1 MGSTRISFYP
11 FMIGIAFFLP
21 LDLSFSCWFFFLF
34 RKISR
39 ILSAH
44 LGLSQIPGFPFF
56 HEQSAGAWIC
66 LAIIACWFTRKHL
79 VATFHIAL
87 SSSSQIDE
95 AEPMRYRSALIGLIA
110 SSLFLLVF
118 GGLASMSVISVIIF
132 FGIYF
137 AIAVALTGLRA
148 EFGTPHGIFNHPI
161 EIMVTVLGSKWWGVR
176 SLTSM
181 SFFFWFNR
189 GYRPHPMPNQFEALK
204 IADTVKIKNN
214 QLLWAMIV
222 AGFISLICA
231 FWVNLD
237 MMYRDGATSKV
248 TGFRLWVG
256 SRAMK
261 QLSDWLQ
268 NPIAPEWDKIGF
280 MGFGAFFTF
289 LLLWFRIQFFW
300 WPLHPDGY
308 PLAVSFAIDY
318 FWCPFF
324 IS

>member
-34 RKISR
+34 RKLSR

-79 VATFHIAL
+79 VATFYIAL

-95 AEPMRYRSALIGLIA
+95 VEPMRYRSALIGLIA
-110 SSLFLLVF
+110 GSLFLLFF
-118 GGLASMSVISVIIF
+118 GGLAGISVISVIIF

-137 AIAVALTGLRA
+137 AISVALTRLRA

-161 EIMVTVLGSKWWGVR
+161 EMMVTVFGSKWWGAR

-181 SFFFWFNR
+181 SFFF
-189 GYRPHPMPNQFEALK
+189 GLTAAIDHIQCL
-204 IADTVKIKNN
+204 
-214 QLLWAMIV
+214 
-222 AGFISLICA
+222 ISLK
-231 FWVNLD
+231 L
-237 MMYRDGATSKV
+237 
-248 TGFRLWVG
+248 
-256 SRAMK
+256 SR
-261 QLSDWLQ
+261 
-268 NPIAPEWDKIGF
+268 
-280 MGFGAFFTF
+280 
-289 LLLWFRIQFFW
+289 
-300 WPLHPDGY
+300 
-308 PLAVSFAIDY
+308 
-318 FWCPFF
+318 
-324 IS
+324 